1 MNTKNNNIP
10 KRRFPDFKDEWVYF
24 EFKSLLDS
32 YEGIRRGPFGSA
44 LKKEF
49 FVPTSEYVVYEQN
62 NAIYNIWD
70 TRYYINR
77 EKFQELEKFKVLP
90 GDFLLSGA
98 GTIGRISQ
106 VPKGVKQGVFNQAL
120 IRLRINKS
128 FVDENF
134 FLIWIQSDRM
144 QEKLTDANPGS
155 AMTNLVPMS
164 ELKKWIIS
172 IPKKEEQARIS
183 HFIFKINTLIT
194 LHQHKLDKLKN
205 LKKSYLAELF
215 PAEGE
220 RVPKRRFPGFEGEW
234 EIRKLKELTEYR
246 RGSFPQPY
254 GKSEWYGGSGSMP
267 FVQVVDVLSNLKLAE
282 TTKQQISKLAQ
293 NHSVFVPQG
302 TVVITLQGSIGRV
315 AITQYDSY
323 VDRTLLI
330 FEKFL
335 FPTDIYYW
343 ALSMQQ
349 KFDIESKKAPGGTIK
364 TITKEALSEFEI
376 FLPTLDEQ
384 KQIGSFFQNLDKSIT
399 LQLQKLNKLNDLKKA
414 YLNELFV

>member
-1 MNTKNNNIP
+1 MTNSKHIP
-10 KRRFPDFKDEWVYF
+10 KRRFPGFEGEWVDF

-62 NAIYNIWD
+62 NAIYNTWD
-70 TRYYINR
+70 TRYYINY

-98 GTIGRISQ
+98 GTIGKISQ

-164 ELKKWIIS
+164 ELKKWIVS
-172 IPKKEEQARIS
+172 IPKKEEQVRVS
-183 HFIFKINTLIT
+183 HFIFKINNLIT

-205 LKKSYLAELF
+205 LKKAYLAELF
-215 PAEGE
+215 PVEGE
-220 RVPKRRFPGFEGEW
+220 RVPKRRFPDFEGDW
-234 EIRKLKELTEYR
+234 ERKKVSELFKITRGYVLAATRTESNKSKTTPYPVYSSQTKDKGLMGFYSKYLYEDAITWTTDGANAGEVNFREGKFYCTNVCGVLLSKEVQADPMIAEAINNIAKKYVSYVGNPKLMNNVMADIEISIPQTSSEREKISQFFTDIDKRISLQQEKLDKLK
-246 RGSFPQPY
+246 
-254 GKSEWYGGSGSMP
+254 
-267 FVQVVDVLSNLKLAE
+267 
-282 TTKQQISKLAQ
+282 
-293 NHSVFVPQG
+293 
-302 TVVITLQGSIGRV
+302 
-315 AITQYDSY
+315 
-323 VDRTLLI
+323 
-330 FEKFL
+330 
-335 FPTDIYYW
+335 
-343 ALSMQQ
+343 
-349 KFDIESKKAPGGTIK
+349 
-364 TITKEALSEFEI
+364 
-376 FLPTLDEQ
+376 
-384 KQIGSFFQNLDKSIT
+384 
-399 LQLQKLNKLNDLKKA
+399 DLKKA

>member
-194 LHQHKLDKLKN
+194 LHQQKLDKLKN

-234 EIRKLKELTEYR
+234 EEKKLGDVLDYEQPTKYIVNSTQYNDSFKIPVLTAGQTFILGYTNEEHGIRKATKDKPVIIFDDFTTSSHLVDFSFKIKSSAMKLLSLKNEEDNIY
-246 RGSFPQPY
+246 
-254 GKSEWYGGSGSMP
+254 
-267 FVQVVDVLSNLKLAE
+267 FVNNILQNLNYIPE
-282 TTKQQISKLAQ
+282 SHERHWISKFSKFEVLIPNAEEQ
-293 NHSVFVPQG
+293 NK
-302 TVVITLQGSIGRV
+302 IG
-315 AITQYDSY
+315 
-323 VDRTLLI
+323 
-330 FEKFL
+330 E
-335 FPTDIYYW
+335 
-343 ALSMQQ
+343 
-349 KFDIESKKAPGGTIK
+349 
-364 TITKEALSEFEI
+364 
-376 FLPTLDEQ
+376 
-384 KQIGSFFQNLDKSIT
+384 FFQKLDKSIN
-399 LQLQKLNKLNDLKKA
+399 LQQQKLDKLKDLKKA